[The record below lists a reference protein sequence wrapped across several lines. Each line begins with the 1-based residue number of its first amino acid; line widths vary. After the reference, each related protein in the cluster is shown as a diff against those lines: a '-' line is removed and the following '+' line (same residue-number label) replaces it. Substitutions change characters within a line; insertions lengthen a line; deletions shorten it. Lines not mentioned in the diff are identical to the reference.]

1 MRISMD
7 FTIPMGISMWIF
19 LKHGDFHFFHEDF
32 HGFYYSYGDFYV
44 DFPKTWG
51 FSFFS

>member
-19 LKHGDFHFFHEDF
+19 LKHGDFHFFH
-32 HGFYYSYGDFYV
+32 GDFYV
-44 DFPKTWG
+44 DFPEEHG
-51 FSFFS
+51 DHMG